1 MNNETKKGEPLFWIN
16 AKFDN
21 TSQTFFRRGFL
32 MTDLGH
38 IVEGKNINAIIRKM
52 CSKPPLAWNT
62 KSH

>member
-38 IVEGKNINAIIRKM
+38 IVEGKK
-52 CSKPPLAWNT
+52 
-62 KSH
+62 H